1 MITKELE
8 MSGTQYTVEVYVR
21 DGRVRGKMVRGRVN
35 WGSKNFSGFRFIEAL
50 DFHAESG
57 KAAEELA
64 KQVHKHRGLDKLH
77 FKVHQT
83 YVTCKNLMSGE
94 EYQERYDTPSF
105 CSPSSES
112 YWSM

>member
-1 MITKELE
+1 
-8 MSGTQYTVEVYVR
+8 MSYTGFTVEVYVR

-35 WGSKNFSGFRFIEAL
+35 WGSKNFSGFRFIEAM
-50 DFHAESG
+50 DFQVDSE
-57 KAAEELA
+57 KEAEELA
-64 KQVHKHRGLDKLH
+64 KQAHKHRGLDKLH

-83 YVTCKNLMSGE
+83 YVTRVNALTNA
-94 EYQERYDTPSF
+94 EYQERYDTPTW

>member
-1 MITKELE
+1 
-8 MSGTQYTVEVYVR
+8 MSYTGFTVEVYIR
-21 DGRVRGKMVRGRVN
+21 DARIRGKMTRGRVN

-77 FKVHQT
+77 FKVYQT
-83 YVTCKNLMSGE
+83 YVTRVNALTNA

>member
-1 MITKELE
+1 
-8 MSGTQYTVEVYVR
+8 MSYTGFTVEVYIR
-21 DGRVRGKMVRGRVN
+21 DARIRGKMTRGSID
-35 WGSKNFSGFRFIEAL
+35 WLSKNFRGFRFLEAL
-50 DFHAESG
+50 DFHAESE
-57 KAAEELA
+57 KAAEEMA

-83 YVTCKNLMSGE
+83 YVICKNLMSGE

>member
-1 MITKELE
+1 
-8 MSGTQYTVEVYVR
+8 MSYTGFTVEVYVR

-35 WGSKNFSGFRFIEAL
+35 WGSKNFSGFRFIEAM
-50 DFHAESG
+50 DFHAESE

-64 KQVHKHRGLDKLH
+64 KQVHEHRGLDKLH
-77 FKVHQT
+77 FKVYQT
-83 YVTCKNLMSGE
+83 YVTRLNAMTNL
-94 EYQERYDTPSF
+94 EYQERYDTPTW